1 MVKHGSNRTA
11 AVGVLLLGLSLA
23 QPAPG
28 AVVEI
33 AASAEAR
40 VVRLVDGS
48 PVDTVETQELF
59 PQTQTELPLQV
70 LADLLDLED
79 GGAAV
84 AAQFADPLTA
94 VVSNPEEFALTI
106 ALASDG
112 PDAFSGTAVLTEQR
126 TVVFSE
132 AEVLAPP
139 GQEVE
144 LVGIFFLDAALT
156 ILDTAALR
164 DLTGAEITLSVV
176 VEQQFPA
183 PADGNSDGES
193 GADSGDDQNGSSP
206 PAQSVGTRET
216 LLDLTLT
223 VVGGPDGTLS
233 TSIDGSDEL
242 GLFEADLADL
252 LDEFSTARV
261 AATDTAIQFPY
272 TAVVGE
278 EFDFVVTVSAEAR
291 SLPDGNLVALLVGAP
306 FDSFFDVATVVV
318 ADEAAVAAIN
328 QIETN
333 TPFGDDPEAG
343 LGLLSCPLI
352 GLLPLAFSAAA
363 CFAPRRRSS
372 V

>member
-1 MVKHGSNRTA
+1 MVKHGSNRA
-11 AVGVLLLGLSLA
+11 LAVGMMLLGLGLA
-23 QPAPG
+23 QPAL
-28 AVVEI
+28 AEVVEI

-48 PVDTVETQELF
+48 PADTVETQELF
-59 PQTQTELPLQV
+59 PETQTELPLQV
-70 LADLLDLED
+70 LADLLDFED

-106 ALASDG
+106 ALGSDG
-112 PDAFSGTAVLTEQR
+112 PDAFTGTAVLTEQR

-132 AEVLAPP
+132 AEVLAAA
-139 GQEVE
+139 GEEVE
-144 LVGIFFLDAALT
+144 LLGIFFLDAALAV
-156 ILDTAALR
+156 LDTAALR

-176 VEQQFPA
+176 VEQQRA
-183 PADGNSDGES
+183 AAADNDSGGES
-193 GADSGDDQNGSSP
+193 GSDSTDDSDGSAAT
-206 PAQSVGTRET
+206 AQLVESNVT

-223 VVGGPDGTLS
+223 VVGGPDGTLT
-233 TSIDGSDEL
+233 TSVEGSDEL
-242 GLFEADLADL
+242 GLFEADLAGL
-252 LDEFSTARV
+252 LEDFSTARV

-278 EFDFVVTVSAEAR
+278 EFDFVVTVSAEAK

-318 ADEAAVAAIN
+318 ADEAAVAAIEE
-328 QIETN
+328 IETN
-333 TPFGDDPEAG
+333 TPFGDDPEAA

-363 CFAPRRRSS
+363 CFAPRQRRS

>member
-1 MVKHGSNRTA
+1 MM
-11 AVGVLLLGLSLA
+11 LLGLGLA
-23 QPAPG
+23 QPAL
-28 AVVEI
+28 AEVVEI

-59 PQTQTELPLQV
+59 PETQTELPLQV

-106 ALASDG
+106 ALGSDG
-112 PDAFSGTAVLTEQR
+112 PDAFTGTAVLTEQR

-132 AEVLAPP
+132 AEVLAAA
-139 GQEVE
+139 GEEVE
-144 LVGIFFLDAALT
+144 LVGIFFLDAALA

-176 VEQQFPA
+176 VEQQFA
-183 PADGNSDGES
+183 AAADNGSGGES
-193 GADSGDDQNGSSP
+193 GSDPESDSGSDAESDSGSFSP
-206 PAQSVGTRET
+206 PAQAVDTSQT

-223 VVGGPDGTLS
+223 VVGGPDGTLI
-233 TSIDGSDEL
+233 TSVEGSDEL
-242 GLFEADLADL
+242 GLFEADLAEL
-252 LDEFSTARV
+252 LEDFSTARV

-278 EFDFVVTVSAEAR
+278 EFDFVVTVSAEAK

-318 ADEAAVAAIN
+318 TDEAAAATLEE
-328 QIETN
+328 IETN
-333 TPFGDDPEAG
+333 TPFGDDPEAA
-343 LGLLSCPLI
+343 LGLLSCPLV

-363 CFAPRRRSS
+363 CFAPRRRQS